1 MNQTH
6 RFRIA
11 LAQINPIVGD
21 FQYNSEKILNYIQQA
36 ESAGA
41 QMVLFPEMALCG
53 YPPEDLLL
61 RPAFIAEN
69 QRHLLML
76 ASRVQDIMAVVGFA
90 NGRGGV
96 YNAAAVLRRGRI
108 LGIHHKI
115 WLPNYGVFDE
125 KRYFQPGSRPLI
137 VKANQ
142 DIRIGVNVCE
152 DIWVAN
158 GVAEYQAIVGNASL
172 ICNISASPYHANRRR
187 EREEMLTSRAKNCGA
202 HVAYVNMVGG
212 QDELVFDGGS
222 FIYSP
227 DGELLARGPLFEE
240 HLLIADIDLQANHR
254 TEKQIYFHHEYQ
266 LEEVDAGELKP
277 VTGASTPPRI
287 LPAPDELSEIY
298 AALVLGTRD
307 YVQKN
312 GFRKVVI
319 GLSGGIDSSLTAA
332 IAVSALGSENV
343 VGVLMPSRFTSK
355 ASLEDAERLA
365 RNLGIKTY
373 TLSIE
378 AIVQQYEKELAPVFQ
393 GRERDITEENLQARA
408 RGNILMA
415 LSNKFGWLV
424 LTTGNKSETS
434 VGYCTLY
441 GDMAGGF
448 AVLKDVLKT
457 KVYQLAEYV
466 NRDREIIP
474 ERVLKKPPSAE
485 LRPNQK
491 DEDSLPA
498 YAILDRI
505 LTEYVEHDRSINDI
519 IAMGFDA
526 QTVKE
531 VARMVDRN
539 EYKRRQAPPG
549 IRITPKAFGRD
560 WRMPITNHF
569 TNMVQEK
576 PFDDNPPSA

>member
-277 VTGASTPPRI
+277 VTGASAPPRI

-355 ASLEDAERLA
+355 ASLEDAELLA

>member
-6 RFRIA
+6 RLRIA

-21 FQYNSEKILNYIQQA
+21 FRYNSDKILEYIQRA
-36 ESAGA
+36 EKAGA
-41 QMVLFPEMALCG
+41 QLILFPELALCG

-61 RPAFIAEN
+61 RPAFIAES
-69 QRHLLML
+69 QRYLLML
-76 ASRVQDIMAVVGFA
+76 SSRVQEIIAVVGFA

-108 LGIHHKI
+108 IGIHHKI

-125 KRYFQPGSRPLI
+125 KRYFQSGTRPLLI
-137 VKANQ
+137 KVN
-142 DIRIGVNVCE
+142 DIRIGINVCE
-152 DIWVAN
+152 DIWVPN

-187 EREEMLTSRAKNCGA
+187 EREEMLTSRARNCGA

-222 FIYSP
+222 FVYSP
-227 DGELLARGPLFEE
+227 EGELLARGPLFEE
-240 HLLIADIDLQANHR
+240 HLLVADIDLQANHR

-266 LEEVDAGELKP
+266 LEEADAGDLRSP
-277 VTGASTPPRI
+277 AGSPMPPKI
-287 LPAPDELSEIY
+287 QPAPEELSEIY

-332 IAVSALGSENV
+332 IAVSALGKENV
-343 VGVLMPSRFTSK
+343 IGVLMPSRFTSR

-365 RNLGIKTY
+365 HNLGIRTY

-378 AIVQQYEKELAPVFQ
+378 AIVQQYEKELAPVFE

-415 LSNKFGWLV
+415 LSNKFDWLV

-457 KVYQLAEYV
+457 KVYQLAEFV
-466 NRDREIIP
+466 NREREIIP
-474 ERVLKKPPSAE
+474 QRVLEKPPSAE
-485 LRPNQK
+485 LRPDQK
-491 DEDSLPA
+491 DEDSLPP

-505 LTEYVEHDRSINDI
+505 LAEYVERDRSINDI
-519 IAMGFDA
+519 IAMGFDEP
-526 QTVKE
+526 TVKE
-531 VARMVDRN
+531 VARLVDRN

-569 TNMVQEK
+569 TNMVRE
-576 PFDDNPPSA
+576 